1 MIRCLWSPKPP
12 MASLFT
18 LEVVHRSHSKD
29 TLGCWTGIC
38 SDVRTEQK
46 ENTII
51 LTGDGMGLAMVTIF
65 AGRST
70 RLCGRFKDSNID
82 ANTNL
87 DKGGCESNYT
97 WTYRMVTYDL

>member
-38 SDVRTEQK
+38 ADVRTEQK

-70 RLCGRFKDSNID
+70 RLADVSRIQILMRILTLIKVAAKVIILGHI
-82 ANTNL
+82 
-87 DKGGCESNYT
+87 G
-97 WTYRMVTYDL
+97 W

>member
-1 MIRCLWSPKPP
+1 

-65 AGRST
+65 AGR
-70 RLCGRFKDSNID
+70 
-82 ANTNL
+82 
-87 DKGGCESNYT
+87 
-97 WTYRMVTYDL
+97 

>member
-51 LTGDGMGLAMVTIF
+51 LTGDEMGLAMVTIF

-70 RLCGRFKDSNID
+70 RLADVSRIQILMRILTLIKVAAKVIILGYI
-82 ANTNL
+82 
-87 DKGGCESNYT
+87 G
-97 WTYRMVTYDL
+97 W